1 MQHALLKVNLH
12 YDILGSKPWINF
24 YHQCSR
30 GCTQQCYVS
39 MNKNKCVAFIISRFI
54 SRYEIGAPPVP
65 LLVCNVLY
73 WNYITYIRHCNHLKS
88 FQFSSFVLLLVKP
101 LVTLENNILLFLST
115 PSRGTF
121 LYFRCLLGQTAESC
135 FTPFMVWNGA
145 WSNANEVLG
154 WFYERTHSSWNTPV
168 IRTRKGFTRLFMND
182 LWKCEQ
188 RAYAVFYSRHIRF
201 F

>member
-73 WNYITYIRHCNHLKS
+73 WNYITYIRHRNHLKS

-115 PSRGTF
+115 PSRRTF
-121 LYFRCLLGQTAESC
+121 LYFRHLACLDKLLSHASRLLWCEMGRGAMQMKFSGD
-135 FTPFMVWNGA
+135 FTNRRIP
-145 WSNANEVLG
+145 
-154 WFYERTHSSWNTPV
+154 PV
-168 IRTRKGFTRLFMND
+168 IRTRKGFTQQVMND

-188 RAYAVFYSRHIRF
+188 RPYAVFYSRHIRLF
-201 F
+201 